1 MGIGKERGTMSEG
14 SEDQL
19 VGFVAGLLLGA
30 AIGATAALLSAPQS
44 GRRTRKKIGRAALEI
59 RKSTG
64 DRFDEVAEDV
74 RTRVDDVLTG
84 ARKRLGSE

>member
-1 MGIGKERGTMSEG
+1 MSDG
-14 SEDQL
+14 HEDQL
-19 VGFVAGLLLGA
+19 VGFLTGLFLGA

-44 GRRTRKKIGRAALEI
+44 GRRTRKRIARTARGITKNTA
-59 RKSTG
+59 
-64 DRFDEVAEDV
+64 DRWDDVAEEV